1 MLYYLLCHNKALSE
15 TQSWGNLVTCNLS
28 YVINITLWAKSNITK
43 LLFSHV
49 ICNCNNITLS
59 EVIYYFPYILH
70 KSPVFLVKLV
80 FCMHVHR

>member
-1 MLYYLLCHNKALSE
+1 MLYYPLCHNKALSE

-49 ICNCNNITLS
+49 II
-59 EVIYYFPYILH
+59 
-70 KSPVFLVKLV
+70 
-80 FCMHVHR
+80 M